1 MTLSRSFACAT
12 TLLGFAVGSL
22 LSGGA
27 VAQGTQSSTDAGP
40 WQFTA
45 TLYGWVPTIDGKAN
59 FPNDKGSTDIHVPFD
74 NILNHLKMTFMGTL
88 DAHNGRWGMFTDV
101 LYMDIGG
108 VKSQTHDLPIGNI
121 RIPATATADLSL
133 DLKALVWT
141 VAGEY
146 RVASDP
152 AWTVD
157 LLGGARLM
165 QMKPTLG
172 FSITDNLGPIA
183 IPGPSGTK
191 QVNEKIWNG
200 IVGVKGRYALGEKN
214 AWFLPF
220 YLDVGT
226 GDSKLTWQGAGG
238 VGYAYHWGEVVA
250 LYRYLDYTGKSGKP
264 IADMTMGGPQLGV
277 VFRW

>member
-1 MTLSRSFACAT
+1 MKISGSIGCAT
-12 TLLGFAVGSL
+12 TVLCFAIGALLPSSAAGQAPQPGAE
-22 LSGGA
+22 SGK
-27 VAQGTQSSTDAGP
+27 

-45 TLYGWVPTIDGKAN
+45 TVYGWLPGIDGKVN
-59 FPNDKGSTDIHVPFD
+59 FPDDKGSTDIHVPFH
-74 NILNHLKMTFMGTL
+74 NILDHLKMTFMGTL

-101 LYMDIGG
+101 LYMDVGG
-108 VKSQTHDLPIGNI
+108 VKSQTHDLPIGNT
-121 RIPATATADLSL
+121 RIPATSTADLSI
-133 DLKALVWT
+133 DVKALVWT

-172 FSITDNLGPIA
+172 YSITDNLGPIA
-183 IPGPSGTK
+183 IPGPSGSK

-200 IVGVKGRYALGEKN
+200 IVGVKGRYAFGQKN

-250 LYRYLDYTGKSGKP
+250 LYRYLDYTNKSGKP
-264 IADMTMGGPQLGV
+264 IADINMGGPMLGV
-277 VFRW
+277 VFHW